1 MAQTLLVHTNFS
13 FHPPKAAASIH
24 GKSTKLQWTKKKNP
38 PLMDQNQTC
47 RLIKASTCNNWCSE
61 QMIIM
66 IFIEYPTPQSHKI
79 LPRFHNYRTS
89 KIPTNIFMSI
99 SLTVVYIYIYASNVC
114 PIKFSVRSN
123 RTNISP
129 LIEVWR
135 EWWILAWR
143 LALSLC
149 LCSCWFLKLWLR
161 KVMRQECVGGLRY
174 GRRRRAWPPAWVRP
188 EMPGLS
194 RRQYAAQNSV
204 L

>member
-1 MAQTLLVHTNFS
+1 MRLSFKDLTRLENICMAQTLLVHTNFS

-79 LPRFHNYRTS
+79 LPRFHNHRTS

-99 SLTVVYIYIYASNVC
+99 SLTVVYIYIYML
-114 PIKFSVRSN
+114 PTF
-123 RTNISP
+123 
-129 LIEVWR
+129 
-135 EWWILAWR
+135 
-143 LALSLC
+143 
-149 LCSCWFLKLWLR
+149 
-161 KVMRQECVGGLRY
+161 
-174 GRRRRAWPPAWVRP
+174 
-188 EMPGLS
+188 
-194 RRQYAAQNSV
+194 AQLNSV
-204 L
+204 FDQTELT